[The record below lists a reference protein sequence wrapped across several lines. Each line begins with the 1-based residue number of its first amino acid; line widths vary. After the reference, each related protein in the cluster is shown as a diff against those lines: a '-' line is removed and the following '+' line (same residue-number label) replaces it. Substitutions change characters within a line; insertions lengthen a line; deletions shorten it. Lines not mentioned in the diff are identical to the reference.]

1 MTKRT
6 IILTL
11 LACCFILSP
20 SFRMGLGG
28 GLAQAQMVDPVHWT
42 MKASEDGGNVVVTL
56 RATIDRD
63 WHIYAMDL
71 PDGGPKPLSITWR
84 NEGLR
89 PVGKLQSAPAP
100 HVEHDKTFDMDLGWW
115 AGRVTLTQRFKPTA
129 KTWTV
134 AGSVA
139 YQACNGVSMMC
150 VAPASYEFRASA
162 SPASGAAGTAGG
174 EQSGAAVEEQ
184 SGAAALHTN
193 SLDSSGRSQTPE
205 SATGAAGAEAG
216 SEASAVG
223 GDTWA
228 PVTAAATTD
237 SPPSGGV
244 GGGLLFWMC
253 AAGGLLALLTPCV
266 WPIIPLTVSFFLK
279 QGGSARRGIL
289 LAVVYGLSIVVIYV
303 GLGLIITALF
313 GADALNTLATS
324 AVANIVFAALLIVF
338 ALSFFGAFE
347 LELPSSWSTRLDTAA
362 GNAGGVLSAV
372 FMALTL
378 VIVSFSCTGPIIGTL
393 LVTAAGGGSR
403 MAPAVGMLGFS
414 LALAVPFTLFAMFP
428 TWLKRLPRSGGW
440 MQTVKVVLGF
450 LELAFALKFLSVA
463 DLAYGW
469 HILDREWFLA
479 LWIVIF
485 GLLGLYLL
493 GVFRFKGEEPADGVG
508 VTRVMLAGASLA
520 LTVYLVPGLWGAP
533 LRGVSAFVPP
543 LYTQDFVLDGSAAQ
557 TTFVDDYD
565 RALELS
571 RASGKPVF
579 IDFSGYG
586 CVNCRKMEG
595 AVLERESVKS
605 LLDSRFIT
613 ARLIVDDRTALPSP
627 RVVTEDGKQVTLT
640 TVGQLWSY
648 LQRHK
653 FGANSQPYYVVV
665 DADGRLLAGPRAYDE
680 DIDAFVAFL
689 RSAL

>member
-1 MTKRT
+1 MIKF
-6 IILTL
+6 LKYSL
-11 LACCFILSP
+11 LAAVLCCLQ
-20 SFRMGLGG
+20 
-28 GLAQAQMVDPVHWT
+28 AQAQMVDPVRWT

-56 RATIDRD
+56 RATIERD

-71 PDGGPKPLSITWR
+71 PDGGPKPLSITW
-84 NEGLR
+84 NNSGLT
-89 PVGKLQSAPAP
+89 PVGKPQTAPAP

-134 AGSVA
+134 AGAVT

-150 VAPASYEFRASA
+150 VAPASYEFRAA
-162 SPASGAAGTAGG
+162 GQSGAAGEG
-174 EQSGAAVEEQ
+174 Q

-193 SLDSSGRSQTPE
+193 SAAGEDSGRVGVQS
-205 SATGAAGAEAG
+205 GHAALSPGDTA
-216 SEASAVG
+216 

-313 GADALNTLATS
+313 GADALNAVATS

-469 HILDREWFLA
+469 HLLDREWFLA

-493 GVFRFKGEEPADGVG
+493 GVFRFKGEEPVDGVG
-508 VTRVMLAGASLA
+508 VTRVLLAGASLA

-543 LYTQDFVLDGSAAQ
+543 LYTQDFIIGQQSSVNGQ
-557 TTFVDDYD
+557 PFTNDYD

-613 ARLIVDDRTALPSP
+613 ARLIVDDRTALPEP

-665 DADGRLLAGPRAYDE
+665 DADGRLIAGPRAYDE
-680 DIDAFVAFL
+680 DIDAFIAFL